1 MKSNE
6 VGTTL
11 KHPETING
19 NVKNLSKRMEM
30 KDKGECHFYLN
41 ETIQK
46 IKMGEFFPSTR
57 EFLPSFS
64 KNSRVFLKNSPKNR
78 QKLAR
83 VFPQ

>member
-30 KDKGECHFYLN
+30 KDKGECHFYFKNLTLPLN

-46 IKMGEFFPSTR
+46 FKTGEFFPSTR
-57 EFLPSFS
+57 EFYPSFS
-64 KNSRVFLKNSPKNR
+64 KNSRVFP
-78 QKLAR
+78 
-83 VFPQ
+83 